1 MEPAG
6 GSANTRPEDG
16 DAPEN
21 LIRITA
27 AGKERH
33 YISYA
38 IGLLLEK
45 GARPVKDGEGM
56 KKREGESIEE
66 KERGTGERGE
76 VRKRKMREE
85 MWRRRTG
92 IERKRRGKE
101 GTPLARAPG
110 VN

>member
-6 GSANTRPEDG
+6 GSAQKRKEEG
-16 DAPEN
+16 DEN

-45 GARPVKDGEGM
+45 GARPVQWME
-56 KKREGESIEE
+56 KRESIEE
-66 KERGTGERGE
+66 KEGGTGERGE
-76 VRKRKMREE
+76 VRR
-85 MWRRRTG
+85 
-92 IERKRRGKE
+92 
-101 GTPLARAPG
+101 
-110 VN
+110 

>member
-6 GSANTRPEDG
+6 SAQKRKEECDEM
-16 DAPEN
+16 EN

-45 GARPVKDGEGM
+45 GARPVQWME
-56 KKREGESIEE
+56 KRESIEE
-66 KERGTGERGE
+66 KEGGTGERGE
-76 VRKRKMREE
+76 VR
-85 MWRRRTG
+85 RR
-92 IERKRRGKE
+92 
-101 GTPLARAPG
+101 
-110 VN
+110 

>member
-6 GSANTRPEDG
+6 GSAQKRKEEG
-16 DAPEN
+16 DEN

-45 GARPVKDGEGM
+45 GARPVQWM
-56 KKREGESIEE
+56 
-66 KERGTGERGE
+66 
-76 VRKRKMREE
+76 
-85 MWRRRTG
+85 
-92 IERKRRGKE
+92 GKE
-101 GTPLARAPG
+101 GTKGEHRRKRGRNRREGGGEKVIEA
-110 VN
+110 